1 MCMGLHGLCPRLSTE
16 RIAARHDTKIG
27 TPAYMPPEQFSTLDK
42 EADPTKMDVWAMGVI
57 LYQMLGGRLPFWN
70 TNRLALMMKI
80 GFEEPEPLMRIQPS
94 LREDVATLVH
104 DLLSKNPDQ
113 RPTMEQARE
122 RLDAMLGIKASRPV
136 AVVLRPTAEIG
147 VLAMSPSPPPS
158 MLESSGSV
166 ATADAPIS
174 LAAASGIGAA
184 AAATAPP
191 ALPGRG
197 LSVGERATQPQ
208 PLDAALHSSIGR
220 GSGQQLT
227 GAGTRAKRQQK
238 RRVLTLGL
246 SMLLLGASG
255 VTTWQILRHAD
266 PMHPAA
272 PLTRP
277 LPAAPVA
284 PPAAAPAPEA
294 EVAPAAVAVS
304 AGKPPASPVRPT
316 AKGGAAQDPREHKRA
331 SCVAIPPSEACLF
344 GALSGEMKKEFLSAL
359 DDADIKMCGS
369 DSLTVVAHPAIAV
382 KAAIGVRKMK
392 QQHFELALRGSARRI
407 TFPGEVVVRC
417 RGR

>member
-1 MCMGLHGLCPRLSTE
+1 
-16 RIAARHDTKIG
+16 
-27 TPAYMPPEQFSTLDK
+27 MPPEQFSTLDK

-80 GFEEPEPLMRIQPS
+80 GFEEPEPLMRIQPA

-104 DLLSKNPDQ
+104 DLLAKNPDQ

-147 VLAMSPSPPPS
+147 VMALSPSPPPS
-158 MLESSGSV
+158 LFESSGSL

-174 LAAASGIGAA
+174 MAAASGIG
-184 AAATAPP
+184 AATAPP

-220 GSGQQLT
+220 GTGQQLT

-246 SMLLLGASG
+246 SMLLLAASG
-255 VTTWQILRHAD
+255 VTTWQILRHAE
-266 PMHPAA
+266 PIHPAA
-272 PLTRP
+272 SLTSSSPMAPLAPASTAPIPRAEAA
-277 LPAAPVA
+277 PAAPEIFAPKSTTGATRPVA
-284 PPAAAPAPEA
+284 EA
-294 EVAPAAVAVS
+294 
-304 AGKPPASPVRPT
+304 
-316 AKGGAAQDPREHKRA
+316 REHKRS
-331 SCVAIPPSEACLF
+331 SCVAIPPSEACLL
-344 GALSGEMKKEFLSAL
+344 GALSAEMRKEFLSAL
-359 DDADIKMCGS
+359 DDADIKLCNS
-369 DSLTVVAHPAIAV
+369 DWLTVVAHPNIAV
-382 KAAIGVRKMK
+382 TAASGVRKVK

-417 RGR
+417 KAR